1 MLLKRLPIY
10 KIKQKQARKL
20 KIKSKKLFS
29 CYAKY
34 TNAEV
39 YQELS
44 QKAKMEVSVKPVAE
58 F

>member
-1 MLLKRLPIY
+1 MLLKKLPIY
-10 KIKQKQARKL
+10 WIKQKQARKL

-29 CYAKY
+29 IYAKF

-44 QKAKMEVSVKPVAE
+44 QKVKMEVSAKQVTE